1 MLSSVLFISQH
12 VQGIPQCGYTYVHS
26 FSGHVSRAGYFGWFQ
41 ALASTHNAMTN
52 PPHGNFVNMSAGQI
66 SRNVIPGLESTCVKR
81 EIGHQPG
88 VEVHTCCPSAQEA
101 EAQDCKFKTGLV
113 YIARLEAVLIC

>member
-26 FSGHVSRAGYFGWFQ
+26 FSGHVPRAGYFGWFQ

-52 PPHGNFVNMSAGQI
+52 PPHGNFVSMSAGQI
-66 SRNVIPGLESTCVKR
+66 FRSVIPGLET
-81 EIGHQPG
+81 E
-88 VEVHTCCPSAQEA
+88 
-101 EAQDCKFKTGLV
+101 DCKFKTGLV